1 MWGVRSSINMNTH
14 KQWWAPVWTGLVM
27 DTDAQHYQKMKSAI
41 WLFLYLVLNADR
53 ANGSLVRKVKT
64 IILDMGVKRGTILR
78 WLNTLRKEGYITT
91 HSTGRYLHIQIKKWK
106 NLPGVRKIKH
116 QKSQISNFW
125 CLKNPTSQKTSES
138 QKNPI
143 LRGNSAFCSPPNDRT
158 IKKDILK
165 NDNDNEFMNL
175 NSNAFKQFKPRNESD
190 LLAVDM
196 ATMLHDEK
204 NLALYRSYCKKY
216 PSSLLRKVMDEVKQ
230 LPHRKIKKSRGALFN
245 YLVQTYAKKNTHHNS
260 D

>member
-1 MWGVRSSINMNTH
+1 MCGARSSINMNTH

-27 DTDAQHYQKMKSAI
+27 DPEARHYHRMKTAI
-41 WLFLYLVLNADR
+41 WLFLYLVLNANR
-53 ANGSLVRKVKT
+53 KTGSLVRKVKT
-64 IILDMGVKRGTILR
+64 ISSDMGINRNTVLR
-78 WLNTLRKEGYITT
+78 WLTTLREEGYITT
-91 HSTGRYLHIQIKKWK
+91 QNTGRCLNIQINKWK
-106 NLPGVRKIKH
+106 NFSTVGKSSP
-116 QKSQISNFW
+116 QKLQTSNDW
-125 CLKNPTSQKTSES
+125 CCKNPTSQKASES
-138 QKNPI
+138 QKTPI

-165 NDNDNEFMNL
+165 NDNDNKFMNL

-190 LLAVDM
+190 LLAVDI
-196 ATMLHDEK
+196 ATLLHDQK

-230 LPHRKIKKSRGALFN
+230 LPPEKIKKSRGALFN
-245 YLVQTYAKKNTHHNS
+245 YLVQTYAKKNTHYHI